1 MIALTLKTLPSAVPT
16 GEFQPLEFGYRGIE
30 HVVSTFGPICKTE
43 SDPEMEFVGAS
54 IYETNDQRIQ
64 RELAAYCTTDKTT
77 HLHGGGILLDFI
89 PAVEVL
95 EQMDSIEDYEQLFQD
110 DGLQDNYVENHVA
123 FSLHSWRGCQIVGDR
138 FRVISVSAS
147 FCKMTEVANTDE
159 YDAEIKSIVA
169 KKTSAWKMEYR
180 VITEGAYCSTKT
192 HPINK
197 KFPNRS

>member
-1 MIALTLKTLPSAVPT
+1 M
-16 GEFQPLEFGYRGIE
+16 
-30 HVVSTFGPICKTE
+30 
-43 SDPEMEFVGAS
+43 
-54 IYETNDQRIQ
+54 
-64 RELAAYCTTDKTT
+64 
-77 HLHGGGILLDFI
+77 LDFI